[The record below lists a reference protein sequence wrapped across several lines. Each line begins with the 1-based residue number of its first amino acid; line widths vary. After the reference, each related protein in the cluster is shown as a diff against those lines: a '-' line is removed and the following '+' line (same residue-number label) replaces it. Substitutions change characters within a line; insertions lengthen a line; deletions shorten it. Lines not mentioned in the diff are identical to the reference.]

1 MSQTITIRKGLDIN
15 MKGKA
20 EKVLVESAK
29 SNLFSIQPPNFPGL
43 TPKLVVKVGD
53 KVKAGSALFY
63 DKYRE
68 EIQYVS
74 PCSGSVKEIV
84 RGLKRRVMAVL
95 IEPDSKMD
103 YLKAEVVDV
112 NSLDRQGV
120 KSLMLKS
127 GLWPFLRMRP
137 IDIVAD
143 PKDTPKSIFISSFDS
158 NPLSP
163 DNNFI
168 LEGKDAEFNAGIEM
182 LKKLTDGAVHLQ
194 TRKES
199 SSVFKNAKGVQL
211 TTVKGA
217 HPAGNVGVQMHH
229 IDPINKGE
237 VVWYINPQDVLILGR
252 YALTATYDASKVVA
266 LTGENVSERKYVKTL
281 IGSSIKSIVTCDV
294 DENSRIISGNPLTG
308 SSVEAD
314 GYLSFY
320 DSQITVLPEGDS
332 HKFFL
337 TEGWLGAGF
346 NRFSA
351 SRAYPT
357 WLIALFSKG
366 KEYAIDTNINGE
378 ERAFVVS
385 GQYEKVFPFD
395 IYPVYLIKSILSNDI
410 EAMENLGIY
419 EVAPEDFALCEFVCT
434 SKINVQQIVR
444 DGLDLIQQE
453 CM

>member
-1 MSQTITIRKGLDIN
+1 
-15 MKGKA
+15 MKGEA
-20 EKVLVESAK
+20 EKTLVEGAK

-43 TPKLVVKVGD
+43 TPKLLVKVGD
-53 KVKAGSALFY
+53 KVEAGSPLYF
-63 DKYRE
+63 DKYRDK
-68 EIQYVS
+68 IKYVS
-74 PCSGSVKEIV
+74 PCSGTVKEIV
-84 RGLKRRVMAVL
+84 RGLKRRVMAVVVEADQE
-95 IEPDSKMD
+95 IS
-103 YLKAEVVDV
+103 YLKADVVDV
-112 NSLDRQGV
+112 NSIDREAI
-120 KSLMLKS
+120 KTLMLNA

-137 IDIVAD
+137 VDIVAD

-158 NPLSP
+158 NPLAP
-163 DNNFI
+163 DNDFI
-168 LEGKDAEFNAGIEM
+168 LEGKDAEFNAGLEM
-182 LKKLTDGAVHLQ
+182 LNKLTDGTVHLQ
-194 TRKES
+194 TRKDS
-199 SSVFKNAKGVQL
+199 SSVFKNAKGVQVNN
-211 TTVKGA
+211 VKGA

-237 VVWYINPQDVLILGR
+237 IVWYINPQDVLILGR
-252 YALTATYDASKVVA
+252 YALTAKYDASKVVA
-266 LTGENVSERKYVKTL
+266 VCGENVSERKYIKTL
-281 IGSSIKSIVTCDV
+281 IGSSISSIVSSELK
-294 DENSRIISGNPLTG
+294 ENSRVVSGNPLTG

-314 GYLSFY
+314 GFLSFY

-337 TEGWLGAGF
+337 TEGWLGPGF
-346 NRFSA
+346 KRFSA

-357 WLIALFSKG
+357 WLMPKSKQ
-366 KEYAIDTNINGE
+366 YTIDTNINGE

-410 EAMENLGIY
+410 ESMENLGIY

-444 DGLDLIQQE
+444 DGLDLIHDE

>member
-15 MKGKA
+15 IKGKA

-29 SNLFSIQPPNFPGL
+29 SSFFSIQPPDFTGL
-43 TPKLVVKVGD
+43 TPKLTVKEGENVKVG
-53 KVKAGSALFY
+53 SSLFF
-63 DKYRE
+63 DKYNDQ
-68 EIQYVS
+68 IQFVS

-84 RGLKRRVMAVL
+84 RGLKRRVMAIV
-95 IEPDSKMD
+95 IESDNKMEHIPSK
-103 YLKAEVVDV
+103 VVDV
-112 NSLDRQGV
+112 KTLDRDAV
-120 KSLMLKS
+120 KSFMLNA

-137 IDIVAD
+137 IDVIAN

-158 NPLSP
+158 NPLAP
-163 DNNFI
+163 DNDFI
-168 LEGKDAEFNAGIEM
+168 FDGKDAEFNAGLEM
-182 LKKLTDGAVHLQ
+182 LGMLTDGSIHLQ
-194 TRKES
+194 TRLDS
-199 SSVFKNAKGVQL
+199 SPVFKNAPGVQVN
-211 TTVKGA
+211 TVNGA

-252 YALTATYDASKVVA
+252 YALTAKYDATKVVVVC
-266 LTGENVSERKYVKTL
+266 GENIKERKYVKTI
-281 IGSSIKSIVTCDV
+281 IGSSIKSILPCNCE
-294 DENSRIISGNPLTG
+294 ENSRIVSGNPLTG
-308 SSVEAD
+308 SAVASD

-320 DSQITVLPEGDS
+320 DSQITILPEGNT

-337 TEGWLGAGF
+337 SDGWLGAGL

-357 WLIALFSKG
+357 WLLSLFSKG

-385 GQYEKVFPFD
+385 GEYEKVFPFD
-395 IYPVYLIKSILSNDI
+395 IYPVYLIKSILANDI

>member
-20 EKVLVESAK
+20 EKILVENAK
-29 SNLFSIQPPNFPGL
+29 SKNISIQPPNFTAL
-43 TPKLVVKVGD
+43 TPKLLVKVGD
-53 KVKAGSALFY
+53 KVKAGSPVFF

-68 EIQYVS
+68 SIQFVS
-74 PCSGSVKEIV
+74 PASGTVKDIV
-84 RGLKRRVMAVL
+84 RGAKRRVMEIIIEADAEISYLEAKQTDVQQLDGAAVK
-95 IEPDSKMD
+95 EM
-103 YLKAEVVDV
+103 
-112 NSLDRQGV
+112 
-120 KSLMLKS
+120 MLS
-127 GLWPFLRMRP
+127 AGLWPFLRMRP
-137 IDIVAD
+137 IDIIAD
-143 PKDTPKSIFISSFDS
+143 PKDTPKAIFISSFDS
-158 NPLSP
+158 NPLAP

-168 LEGKDAEFNAGIEM
+168 LDGKSAEFNSGIE
-182 LKKLTDGAVHLQ
+182 LLNKLTDGKVHLQ
-194 TRKES
+194 TRKS
-199 SSVFKNAKGVQL
+199 ANDVFKNAKGVQVNL
-211 TTVKGA
+211 VKGA

-252 YALTATYDASKVVA
+252 YSLTGKYDATKIVA
-266 LTGENVSERKYVKTL
+266 VTGENIAERKYVKTL
-281 IGSSIKSIVTCDV
+281 IGSSVNSIIACKPD
-294 DENSRIISGNPLTG
+294 DNSRVISGNPLTG
-308 SSVEAD
+308 SQIDVN

-320 DSQITVLPEGDS
+320 DSQITVLPEGDQY
-332 HKFFL
+332 KFFL
-337 TEGWLGAGF
+337 TEGWLSAGF
-346 NRFSA
+346 KRFSA

-357 WLIALFSKG
+357 WLMSKS

-395 IYPVYLIKSILSNDI
+395 IYPVYLIKSILANDI
-410 EAMENLGIY
+410 ERMENLGIY

-444 DGLDLIQQE
+444 DGLDMIYDE

>member
-20 EKVLVESAK
+20 EKILVENAK
-29 SNLFSIQPPNFPGL
+29 SKNISIQPPNFTAL
-43 TPKLVVKVGD
+43 TPKLLVKVGD
-53 KVKAGSALFY
+53 KVKAGSPVFF

-68 EIQYVS
+68 SIQFVS
-74 PCSGSVKEIV
+74 PTSGTVKDIV
-84 RGLKRRVMAVL
+84 RGAKRRVMEIIIEADAEISYLEAKQTDVQQLDGEAVK
-95 IEPDSKMD
+95 EM
-103 YLKAEVVDV
+103 
-112 NSLDRQGV
+112 
-120 KSLMLKS
+120 MLS
-127 GLWPFLRMRP
+127 AGLWPFLRMRP
-137 IDIVAD
+137 IDIIAD
-143 PKDTPKSIFISSFDS
+143 PKDTPKAIFISSFDS
-158 NPLSP
+158 NPLAP

-168 LEGKDAEFNAGIEM
+168 LDGKSAEFNSGIE
-182 LKKLTDGAVHLQ
+182 LLNKLTDGKVHLQ
-194 TRKES
+194 TRKS
-199 SSVFKNAKGVQL
+199 ANDVFKNAKGVQVNF
-211 TTVKGA
+211 VKGA

-252 YALTATYDASKVVA
+252 YSLTGKYDATKIVA
-266 LTGENVSERKYVKTL
+266 VTGENIAERKYVKTL
-281 IGSSIKSIVTCDV
+281 IGSSINSIIPCKPA
-294 DENSRIISGNPLTG
+294 ENSRVISGNPLTG

-320 DSQITVLPEGDS
+320 DSQITVLPEGNQY
-332 HKFFL
+332 KFFL
-337 TEGWLGAGF
+337 TEGWLSAGF
-346 NRFSA
+346 KRFSA

-357 WLIALFSKG
+357 WLMSKS

-395 IYPVYLIKSILSNDI
+395 IYPVYLIKSILANDI
-410 EAMENLGIY
+410 ERMENLGIY

-444 DGLDLIQQE
+444 DGLDMIYDE

>member
-20 EKVLVESAK
+20 EKTLVEGAK

-43 TPKLVVKVGD
+43 TPKLLVKVGD
-53 KVKAGSALFY
+53 KVEAGSPLYF
-63 DKYRE
+63 DKYRDK
-68 EIQYVS
+68 IKYVS
-74 PCSGSVKEIV
+74 PCSGTVKEIV
-84 RGLKRRVMAVL
+84 RGLKRRVMAVVVEADQE
-95 IEPDSKMD
+95 IS
-103 YLKAEVVDV
+103 YLKADVVDV
-112 NSLDRQGV
+112 NSIDREAI
-120 KSLMLKS
+120 KTLMLNA

-137 IDIVAD
+137 VDIVAD

-158 NPLSP
+158 NPLAP
-163 DNNFI
+163 DNDFI
-168 LEGKDAEFNAGIEM
+168 LEGKDAEFNAGLEM
-182 LKKLTDGAVHLQ
+182 LNKLTDGTVHLQ
-194 TRKES
+194 TRKDS
-199 SSVFKNAKGVQL
+199 SSVFKNAKGVQVNN
-211 TTVKGA
+211 VKGA

-237 VVWYINPQDVLILGR
+237 IVWYINPQDVLILGR
-252 YALTATYDASKVVA
+252 YALTAKYDASKVVA
-266 LTGENVSERKYVKTL
+266 VCGENVSERKYIKTL
-281 IGSSIKSIVTCDV
+281 IGSSISSIVSSELK
-294 DENSRIISGNPLTG
+294 ENSRVVSGNPLTG
-308 SSVEAD
+308 SSVEPD
-314 GYLSFY
+314 GFLSFY
-320 DSQITVLPEGDS
+320 DSQITVLPEGNS

-337 TEGWLGAGF
+337 TEGWLGPGF
-346 NRFSA
+346 KRFSA

-357 WLIALFSKG
+357 WLMPKSKQ
-366 KEYAIDTNINGE
+366 YTIDTNINGE

-410 EAMENLGIY
+410 ESMENLGIY

-444 DGLDLIQQE
+444 DGLDLIHDE

>member
-20 EKVLVESAK
+20 EKILVENAK
-29 SNLFSIQPPNFPGL
+29 SKNISIQPPNFTTL
-43 TPKLVVKVGD
+43 TPKLLVKVGD
-53 KVKAGSALFY
+53 KVKAGSPVFF

-68 EIQYVS
+68 SIQFVS
-74 PCSGSVKEIV
+74 PTSGTVKDIV
-84 RGLKRRVMAVL
+84 RGAKRRVMEIIIEADAEISYLEAKQTDVQQLDGEAVK
-95 IEPDSKMD
+95 EM
-103 YLKAEVVDV
+103 
-112 NSLDRQGV
+112 
-120 KSLMLKS
+120 MLS
-127 GLWPFLRMRP
+127 AGLWPFLRMRP
-137 IDIVAD
+137 IDIIAD
-143 PKDTPKSIFISSFDS
+143 PKDTPKAIFISSFDS
-158 NPLSP
+158 NPLAP

-168 LEGKDAEFNAGIEM
+168 LDGKSAEFNSGIE
-182 LKKLTDGAVHLQ
+182 LLNKLTDGKVHLQ
-194 TRKES
+194 TRKS
-199 SSVFKNAKGVQL
+199 ANDVFKNAKGVQVNF
-211 TTVKGA
+211 VKGA

-252 YALTATYDASKVVA
+252 YSLTGKYDATKIVA
-266 LTGENVSERKYVKTL
+266 VTGENIAERKYVKTL
-281 IGSSIKSIVTCDV
+281 IGSSINSIIPCKPA
-294 DENSRIISGNPLTG
+294 ENSRVISGNPLTG

-320 DSQITVLPEGDS
+320 DSQITVLPEGNQY
-332 HKFFL
+332 KFFL
-337 TEGWLGAGF
+337 TEGWLSAGF
-346 NRFSA
+346 KRFSA

-357 WLIALFSKG
+357 WLMSKS

-395 IYPVYLIKSILSNDI
+395 IYPVYLIKSILANDI
-410 EAMENLGIY
+410 ERMENLGIY

-444 DGLDLIQQE
+444 DGLDMIYDE